1 VWRPETNVECLPQS
15 FSAQFPDR
23 VPLNPM
29 LTDVIRLSG
38 QQTSGSLLPLPFQC
52 RDNRSVFIKKKKKQ
66 KQKKTSILKRI
77 RSNFC
82 FCGF

>member
-1 VWRPETNVECLPQS
+1 MECLPQS

-38 QQTSGSLLPLPFQC
+38 QQNSGSLLPLPFQC
-52 RDNRSVFIKKKKKQ
+52 RDNRSVFIKKKTKTKKQ
-66 KQKKTSILKRI
+66 AYLRESDPIFA
-77 RSNFC
+77 SVVFS
-82 FCGF
+82 

>member
-1 VWRPETNVECLPQS
+1 MECLPQS
-15 FSAQFPDR
+15 LSAQFPDK
-23 VPLNPM
+23 VPLNPV

-52 RDNRSVFIKKKKKQ
+52 RDYRSVFIKKKNQAYLKK
-66 KQKKTSILKRI
+66 L